1 MAIRYIVDA
10 ENKVIELL
18 SGDSSVEEI
27 RDLIELF
34 KDYKFS
40 VSLPFSPPKIEI
52 RTENTLEKQGVVVGA
67 KYVSIIGNK
76 DYN

>member
-1 MAIRYIVDA
+1 MIRYLVNS
-10 ENKVIELL
+10 ETKTIELL
-18 SGDSSVEEI
+18 SGDANIQEL

-40 VSLPFSPPKIEI
+40 VSLPFSPPKS
-52 RTENTLEKQGVVVGA
+52 ENKLEKQGMVVGA
-67 KYVSIIGNK
+67 QYVSITSKI

>member
-1 MAIRYIVDA
+1 MINYAINR
-10 ENKVIELL
+10 ETKTIELL
-18 SGDSSVEEI
+18 SGDANIQEL

-40 VSLPFSPPKIEI
+40 ISLPFSLPKIE
-52 RTENTLEKQGVVVGA
+52 NKLEKQGMVVGA
-67 KYVSIIGNK
+67 KFVPLIGNK

>member
-1 MAIRYIVDA
+1 MIRYSIDK
-10 ENKVIELL
+10 ETKTIELL
-18 SGDSSVEEI
+18 SGDANIQEL

-52 RTENTLEKQGVVVGA
+52 KTDNKLEKQGMVVGA
-67 KYVSIIGNK
+67 SYKPLIGK
-76 DYN
+76 IDHS